1 MQPGRSPSE
10 TTQGT
15 QPPSTQLEESEDTEE
30 VEDEVPLDEEADEE
44 ADFGARGGDAHAA
57 TFGSPAFAL
66 TTAFLFLR
74 ALVAVAFF
82 SGSDVQPS
90 GNRALSIS
98 ASGGISLNSGL
109 YL

>member
-1 MQPGRSPSE
+1 MQPGRSPSD

-15 QPPSTQLEESEDTEE
+15 QPPSTQLEE

-44 ADFGARGGDAHAA
+44 ADFGATGGDAHAA
-57 TFGSPAFAL
+57 TFGSPTFAL
-66 TTAFLFLR
+66 ATAFFFLYV
-74 ALVAVAFF
+74 LVALAFF

-90 GNRALSIS
+90 GNCADSIS
-98 ASGGISLNSGL
+98 ASGGMSLNFGL

>member
-15 QPPSTQLEESEDTEE
+15 QPPSTQLEE

-44 ADFGARGGDAHAA
+44 ADFGATGGDAHAA
-57 TFGSPAFAL
+57 TFGSPTFAL

-74 ALVAVAFF
+74 ALV
-82 SGSDVQPS
+82 SCSL
-90 GNRALSIS
+90 LSIS
-98 ASGGISLNSGL
+98 ASGGISLNFGL

>member
-15 QPPSTQLEESEDTEE
+15 QPPSTQLEE
-30 VEDEVPLDEEADEE
+30 VEDDVPLDEEADEE
-44 ADFGARGGDAHAA
+44 ADFGATGGDAHAA

-98 ASGGISLNSGL
+98 ASGGISLNFGL